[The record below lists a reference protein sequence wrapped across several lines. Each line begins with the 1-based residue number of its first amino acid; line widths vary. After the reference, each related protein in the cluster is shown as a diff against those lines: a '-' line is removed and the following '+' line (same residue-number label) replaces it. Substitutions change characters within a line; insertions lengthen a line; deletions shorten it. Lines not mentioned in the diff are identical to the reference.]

1 MNKFVGFMNVVL
13 LSVVLIGLAVA
24 SIGLEQRTM
33 VIGMVVMLVP
43 ISLTII
49 AMEPEAR
56 FLPAA
61 FLMNAAIVLV
71 GVRGTAPAVFT
82 LPFLINTV
90 AVARVWFR
98 VREQRRDGATASVY
112 QDGYAEPAPT
122 YEPEDPARNYFV
134 RHWRGQLTLPVSY
147 WANNWGAAVVCW
159 GLIIAANK
167 VLADVSLRAQ
177 SATALTLHGVLL
189 MVACWC
195 AVGVWRSAGYH
206 TARGGARGW
215 AAAAQILVVLG
226 VVGTMSN
233 FFVYNLPQM
242 KEHWLI
248 ALDRDPLGSIE
259 TKMTRDRKGLVLSG
273 TLGAGSAEKIRTEL
287 DQEPNIQTLVL
298 ETSGGRVGE
307 AALIA
312 KLVHERKLKTYVDS
326 HCESACTVIL
336 LAGADRAVTANARVG
351 FHRAYFPGM
360 SPEQDKAMT
369 DDLIA
374 QYREAGLPETFL
386 ARVRETQ
393 SEDMWFPSRDELLAA
408 HAIDRISTGGEINR
422 VSKYDTKVYL
432 EFQYAGDAIMGLIND
447 NFRGA
452 VAAAAAAAW
461 KEREKGASDAVMWA
475 AARKVILSYY
485 EKLLSTAD
493 EPDLRSYLQI
503 RLDQLRA
510 AREVSA
516 EACALQANSS
526 LDFSQALSHDL
537 YEREL
542 TWVRGGISRMNRAP
556 TPRADASQF
565 EQLMLRLEER
575 IGSDVVAMAVNPATY
590 AGEPEKLC
598 EASLRFY
605 ESIRSLPS
613 SERVLA
619 ARGLFQGV
627 AR

>member
-13 LSVVLIGLAVA
+13 LSLILIGLAIA
-24 SIGLEQRTM
+24 SIGLEQRVT
-33 VIGMVVMLVP
+33 VLGMVLLLVP

-56 FLPAA
+56 FLHAA
-61 FLMNAAIVLV
+61 FLANAVVV
-71 GVRGTAPAVFT
+71 GIGIRATGSSMFL
-82 LPFLINTV
+82 LPFLINAV

-98 VREQRRDGATASVY
+98 VREQRQQMPAGAVY
-112 QDGYAEPAPT
+112 QQAEAAPT

-134 RHWRGQLTLPVSY
+134 RHWRGQLTLPVAY
-147 WANNWGAAVVCW
+147 WVNNWGVTVVCW
-159 GLIIAANK
+159 GLIFAANQL
-167 VLADVSLRAQ
+167 LADVSLRML
-177 SATALTLHGVLL
+177 SATVLALSAVLL
-189 MVACWC
+189 IVACWSTI
-195 AVGVWRSAGYH
+195 GVWRSAGNH
-206 TARGGARGW
+206 TARGGARVW
-215 AAAAQILVVLG
+215 SAAAQFLTVLS
-226 VVGTMSN
+226 VVGAVSN

-248 ALDRDPLGSIE
+248 AIDRDPLGVIE
-259 TKMTRDRKGLVLSG
+259 TKLTRDRKALVLTG
-273 TLGAGSAEKIRTEL
+273 TLGVGSAEKIRAEL
-287 DQEPNIQTLVL
+287 DQEPDIQTLVL
-298 ETSGGRVGE
+298 DSSGGRVGE

-312 KLVHERKLKTYVDS
+312 QLVRERKLKTYVDT

-351 FHRAYFPGM
+351 FHRASFPGM
-360 SPEQDKAMT
+360 SPKQDRRMT
-369 DDLIA
+369 RDLID
-374 QYREAGLPETFL
+374 QYRAAGLPEDFL

-393 SEDMWFPSRDELLAA
+393 AEDMWYPSRDELLAV
-408 HAIDRISTGGEINR
+408 HAVDRISSGGEINR

-432 EFQYAGDAIMGLIND
+432 EFEYAGDAIMGLIND

-461 KEREKGASDAVMWA
+461 KEREQGASDAVMWA
-475 AARKVILSYY
+475 AARKVMLGYY
-485 EKLLSTAD
+485 EKLLSRAD

-510 AREVSA
+510 ARDVSD

-526 LDFSQALSHDL
+526 LDFSQALSRDL

-542 TWVRGGISRMNRAP
+542 SWVRAAINRMNQTP
-556 TPRADASQF
+556 TPRANALQF
-565 EQLMLRLEER
+565 NELMLRLEDR
-575 IGSDVVAMAVNPATY
+575 LGSDVVTMARNPA
-590 AGEPEKLC
+590 AHIGEPQKLC

-605 ESIRSLPS
+605 ETIRSLPT

-619 ARGLFQGV
+619 ARGLFQGLTQ
-627 AR
+627 